1 MNRYDDK
8 PAHECGVFGIINH
21 PEAARL
27 TYLGLYALQH
37 RGQESAGIVSSDGD
51 RHYRHKG
58 MGLVADVFHEAEL
71 NRLAGS
77 AAVGH
82 VRYST
87 TGSSSLSNA
96 QPIAGD
102 LTMGPVAVA
111 HNGNL
116 VNALELREDLLRQG
130 SVFSSTSDT
139 EVLLHLIAST
149 FADTLEDALGAA
161 MRRVSGAYSMAVL
174 YRERLFGIRDPRGF
188 RPFCIG
194 RFRDS
199 WILSS
204 ETCALDIIDAEYVR
218 DVEPGE
224 IVELS
229 SAGIKSYRF
238 AERQPLAQCI
248 FEYIYFAKPDSLI
261 YGHPVYAVRKRIGEQ
276 LALESPVDADMVIP
290 IPDSSNVAAL
300 GYSKASGLPYE
311 IGIIRN
317 HYVGRTFIEPQQT
330 IRDFGAKI
338 KHNPL
343 PGLLEGKRLVVVD
356 DSIVRGT
363 TTRKIVK
370 MLRRAGAREI
380 HLRIS
385 SPMVMNPCFYGI
397 DIPTRTELIAANS
410 TLEEIRRHL
419 RVDTLHFLS
428 IEGLRKAAGGVPGGF
443 CDACFS
449 GVYPVKFAKVGKD
462 LLEESARQPSLLES
476 LSRMEAR

>member
-1 MNRYDDK
+1 MIRYDEDK
-8 PAHECGVFGIINH
+8 PRHECGVFGIINH
-21 PEAARL
+21 PEASRL

-37 RGQESAGIVSSDGD
+37 RGQESAGIVSSDGE

-71 NRLAGS
+71 DRLVGT

-87 TGSSSLSNA
+87 SGSSSLQNA
-96 QPIAGD
+96 QPVAGD
-102 LTMGPVAVA
+102 LALGPVAVA

-116 VNALELREDLLRQG
+116 VNALELRSELLSRG
-130 SVFSSTSDT
+130 AVFSSTSDT
-139 EVLLHLIAST
+139 EVLLHLIGST
-149 FADTLEDALGAA
+149 FAETLEDGIGAA
-161 MRRVSGAYSMAVL
+161 MRRVSGAFSMAVL
-174 YRERLFGIRDPRGF
+174 YRERLFGIRDPKGF

-194 RFRDS
+194 RMKDT
-199 WILSS
+199 WILAS
-204 ETCALDIIDAEYVR
+204 ETCALDIIDAQYVR

-229 SAGIKSYRF
+229 AEGIKSYRF
-238 AERQPLAQCI
+238 AERQPLAQCV

-276 LALESPVDADMVIP
+276 LSLECPVEADMVIP

-300 GYSKASGLPYE
+300 GYAQASGIPYE

-370 MLRRAGAREI
+370 MLRRAGAKEI

-410 TLEEIRRHL
+410 TLDEIRRHL
-419 RVDTLHFLS
+419 RVDTLHYLS
-428 IEGLRKAAGGVPGGF
+428 IEGLHKAAGAAGGGY

-449 GVYPVKFAKVGKD
+449 GNYPVKFGKMGKD
-462 LLEESARQPSLLES
+462 LLEASYRQTSLLET
-476 LSRMEAR
+476 LAQGSR